1 MFGLIQLA
9 SYKRRA
15 SNTPKRARY
24 CTVRCTFRCILRNTS
39 RAISAGLILAIIGGC
54 QSSDDPKAQM
64 SQSDPL
70 AIPALGNVEYHTY
83 ILANE
88 LFADLRPSRQA
99 RYAVA
104 GFVPV
109 DTMKYNKND
118 QHPLMMLGHQ
128 LEQGMMTE
136 ATKRG
141 FTTQEFKLS
150 NDIIVND
157 ESDRVLTRNIDQ
169 LSDIERVDFYITGT
183 LVYQQSGAVVNAR
196 IINVRNKDVVAAA
209 TRFFPAEIF
218 WEEERVTSRNGRL
231 YRTEG
236 GR

>member
-1 MFGLIQLA
+1 MFGLI
-9 SYKRRA
+9 K
-15 SNTPKRARY
+15 
-24 CTVRCTFRCILRNTS
+24 C
-39 RAISAGLILAIIGGC
+39 AGLQQSSGNTLKGNAAKISGYFAAGLLLITLAGC
-54 QSSDDPKAQM
+54 QSSDDPETQM

-70 AIPALGNVEYHTY
+70 AVPALGNVEYHTY

-88 LFADLRPSRQA
+88 LFAGVRPSRQA

-109 DTMKYNKND
+109 DTMKFNKND

-128 LEQGMMTE
+128 LEQGMITE

-150 NDIIVND
+150 NDIIIND
-157 ESDRVLTRNIDQ
+157 DSDRVLTRNIDQ
-169 LSDIERVDFYITGT
+169 LSDVERVDFFITGT